1 MAEPDVTRRDFL
13 KLGVAAG
20 ATAALG
26 NLAAGQQS
34 GDQIRCG
41 CIGVGGRGTAL
52 LDQVLGFSDVAVL
65 AVCDINPERL
75 ANATGMISSRQG
87 RKPHLYGEDGDKY
100 AYRRLLARK
109 DLDAVVLATPCYWH
123 APMYLD
129 TIAAGKHFY
138 GEKPMC
144 ISVKEANDIV
154 AAAERAPKVVAQI
167 GFQRRANPHYVE
179 SIRLIQQGE
188 IGELLEARVAWA
200 NAWGP
205 LRGWFSHR
213 AESGDWVIEQA
224 CHTWDVMNWV
234 TGATPLRAYA
244 ASRTDIYNA
253 DEPGRDVADYY
264 AAIIEYP
271 KRFTISAFHSWIC
284 PNDGDFTGVYE
295 NVVARQ
301 GGCDLASGRFI
312 YRDGSKPKREVGEDV
327 NDTRESLR
335 SFFDSVKAGKPPVSG
350 VYNGRDAVLVG
361 LMIRKS
367 YDEKRVVTW
376 EDLLRSA

>member
-26 NLAAGQQS
+26 DLAVGQQS
-34 GDQIRCG
+34 GDQLRCG
-41 CIGVGGRGTAL
+41 FIGVGGRGTAL
-52 LDQVLGFSDVAVL
+52 LDQTLGFDDVALL
-65 AVCDINPERL
+65 AVCDINPDRL
-75 ANATGMISSRQG
+75 TNATGMVLKRQG
-87 RKPHLYGEDGDKY
+87 RKPHLYGEDGDKH

-109 DLDAVVLATPCYWH
+109 DLDAVVLATPCNWH

-129 TIAAGKHFY
+129 TIAAGKNFY

-154 AAAERAPKVVAQI
+154 AAAEAAPKLVAQI

-244 ASRTDIYNA
+244 AARTDIYNA

-271 KRFTISAFHSWIC
+271 KRFTVSAFHSWIC
-284 PNDGDFTGVYE
+284 PNDGEFTGVYE

-301 GGCDLASGRFI
+301 GGCDLGGGRFI
-312 YRDGSKPKREVGEDV
+312 YRDQAKPKREVGQDV

-350 VYNGRDAVLVG
+350 VYNGRDAVFVG

-367 YDEKRVVTW
+367 YDAKRVVTW
-376 EDLLRSA
+376 DDLLRSA